1 MSVSGGPTSSLQAIS
16 PVTTGA
22 GGLPSAYLGRYQLL
36 AKLAAGGMATV
47 YLGRIHAVAGFDRR
61 VAIKVLHPH
70 LSEDPNIRAMFLD
83 EARLAARIRHPN
95 VIPVTDVGEDPTHG
109 TFLVMDYVEG
119 MDLSQIL
126 RAAHKKTARVAVPVV
141 VRIVSDTLA
150 GLGAAHDLVGE
161 NGQNLGVVH
170 RDVSPHN
177 VLVGT
182 DGITRIT
189 DFGIAKAEGRVSST
203 KTGQLKGKLAYMP
216 PERFGKG
223 GQRID
228 DLRGDLFAT
237 AVVLWE
243 SLTGRRLFK
252 GEDDIDTVRKVLDAP
267 IPKPSDVRPE
277 LAPLDAVTLKGLARD
292 PDERYQTATEFRA
305 DLERAAAAVGGMAR
319 PEHVTALMKAV
330 LGPKL
335 EQQRASVEVAVKL
348 ADEGGAGALTASA
361 PPYSSAE
368 TSTTGTAIPA
378 RTTSPVIWQ
387 VAVVGLLLVVVGL
400 GAYLFGRGTP
410 EAPPMT
416 VIATPRQPSVASAP
430 TESSPAEANVAE
442 ANGAEVSAEVNGAEV
457 NGAEVSAEVNGAEA
471 NGPEPSSV
479 EASGGSSAADVVD
492 ANDARSASMTEPSTP
507 SAPEPEPDART
518 RRRPRPVVQP
528 TTVTTPVAEP
538 TMAPPPPTM
547 ATMREDDV
555 LENPYAQ

>member
-16 PVTTGA
+16 PVVAGA

-70 LSEDPNIRAMFLD
+70 LSEDKNIKAMFLD

-95 VIPVTDVGEDPTHG
+95 VIPVTDVGEDPQHG

-126 RAAHKKTARVAVPVV
+126 RAAHKKGARVAVPVV
-141 VRIVSDTLA
+141 VRIVSDFLA

-182 DGITRIT
+182 DGIARIT

-203 KTGQLKGKLAYMP
+203 QTGQLKGKLAYMP

-228 DLRGDLFAT
+228 DLRGDVFAS

-243 SLTGRRLFK
+243 SLTGQRLFK
-252 GEDDIDTVRKVLDAP
+252 GDDDIDTVRKVLDGP
-267 IPKPSDVRPE
+267 IPKPSELRPE
-277 LAPLDAVTLKGLARD
+277 LEPLDAVVLKGLERD
-292 PDERYQTATEFRA
+292 PHARYQSATEFRA
-305 DLERAAAAVGGMAR
+305 DLERASAAIGGVAR
-319 PEHVTALMKAV
+319 PEQVTALMKAV

-348 ADEGGAGALTASA
+348 ADEGLAPGAGPAPAFPASE
-361 PPYSSAE
+361 SSA
-368 TSTTGTAIPA
+368 TGTAVPA
-378 RTTSPVIWQ
+378 VHTPRASSGTIWQ
-387 VAVVGLLLVVVGL
+387 AAVVVLLLLVVGL
-400 GAYLFGRGTP
+400 GAYVFGRSGP
-410 EAPPMT
+410 DAAPMT
-416 VIATPRQPSVASAP
+416 VIATPANDVAAPPPAPPSESAPAPTPVAAPTPNVEPAVAAPAEPPAVATPTVPAPATVEVASAMTETATPAP
-430 TESSPAEANVAE
+430 TE
-442 ANGAEVSAEVNGAEV
+442 
-457 NGAEVSAEVNGAEA
+457 
-471 NGPEPSSV
+471 
-479 EASGGSSAADVVD
+479 
-492 ANDARSASMTEPSTP
+492 TESTMR
-507 SAPEPEPDART
+507 A
-518 RRRPRPVVQP
+518 RPRPNQATP
-528 TTVTTPVAEP
+528 TPAP
-538 TMAPPPPTM
+538 TMVAAMVAAMETAPVEPPPTPM
-547 ATMREDDV
+547 TTTMRDDAV

>member
-1 MSVSGGPTSSLQAIS
+1 VSVSGGPTSSLQAIS
-16 PVTTGA
+16 PVVAGA

-70 LSEDPNIRAMFLD
+70 LSEDKNIKAMFLD

-95 VIPVTDVGEDPTHG
+95 VIPVTDVGEDPQHG

-126 RAAHKKTARVAVPVV
+126 RAAHKKGARVAVPVV
-141 VRIVSDTLA
+141 VRIVSDFLA

-182 DGITRIT
+182 DGIARIT

-203 KTGQLKGKLAYMP
+203 QTGQLKGKLAYMP

-228 DLRGDLFAT
+228 DLRGDVFAS

-243 SLTGRRLFK
+243 SLTGQRLFK
-252 GEDDIDTVRKVLDAP
+252 GEDDIDTVRKVLDGP
-267 IPKPSDVRPE
+267 IPKPSELRPE
-277 LAPLDAVTLKGLARD
+277 LEPLDAVVLKGLDRD
-292 PDERYQTATEFRA
+292 PHQRYQSATEFRA
-305 DLERAAAAVGGMAR
+305 DLERAAAAIGGVAR
-319 PEHVTALMKAV
+319 PEQVTALMKAV

-348 ADEGGAGALTASA
+348 ADEGLAPGAGPAPAFPASE
-361 PPYSSAE
+361 SSA
-368 TSTTGTAIPA
+368 TGTAVPA
-378 RTTSPVIWQ
+378 VHTPRASSGTVWQ
-387 VAVVGLLLVVVGL
+387 AAVVVLLLLVVGL
-400 GAYLFGRGTP
+400 GAYVFGRGSP

-416 VIATPRQPSVASAP
+416 VIATPANEVAAPPPTIPSESAP
-430 TESSPAEANVAE
+430 
-442 ANGAEVSAEVNGAEV
+442 
-457 NGAEVSAEVNGAEA
+457 
-471 NGPEPSSV
+471 
-479 EASGGSSAADVVD
+479 
-492 ANDARSASMTEPSTP
+492 
-507 SAPEPEPDART
+507 
-518 RRRPRPVVQP
+518 
-528 TTVTTPVAEP
+528 VTTPVAAPTTTPAPVPDPVVEP
-538 TMAPPPPTM
+538 PAPVAPVAATTPIPTTPSPTTTPIPTTTPSPTTTETEATMRARPRPNNTTPATMVATMESVMEATPVEPPPTM
-547 ATMREDDV
+547 TTTMRDDAV

>member
-1 MSVSGGPTSSLQAIS
+1 MSSSGGPTSSLQAIS

-70 LSEDPNIRAMFLD
+70 LSQDANVRAMFLD

-95 VIPVTDVGEDPTHG
+95 VIPVTDVGEDPAHG

-119 MDLSQIL
+119 MDLAQIL
-126 RAAHKKTARVAVPVV
+126 RAANKKGARIAVPVV
-141 VRIVSDTLA
+141 ARIVSDTLA

-161 NGQNLGVVH
+161 SGQNLGVVH

-182 DGITRIT
+182 DGIARIT

-203 KTGQLKGKLAYMP
+203 KTGHLKGKLAYMP

-223 GQRID
+223 DERID

-243 SLTGRRLFK
+243 SLTGQRLFR
-252 GEDDIDTVRKVLDAP
+252 GEDDIDTVRKVLDGP
-267 IPKPSDVRPE
+267 IPKPSEVRPE
-277 LAPLDAVTLKGLARD
+277 LEPLDAVTLKGLSRD
-292 PDERYQTATEFRA
+292 PNTRYQSATEFRA
-305 DLERAAAAVGGMAR
+305 DLERAAVALGGVAR

-335 EQQRASVEVAVKL
+335 DQQRASVEVAVKL
-348 ADEGGAGALTASA
+348 AEEGGAAPALGGGYATSEG
-361 PPYSSAE
+361 SS
-368 TSTTGTAIPA
+368 SHGTVPA
-378 RTTSPVIWQ
+378 RPASSHVVWQ
-387 VAVVGLLLVVVGL
+387 ATALALLLVVVGL
-400 GAYLFGRGTP
+400 AAYLLGRGAP

-416 VIATPRQPSVASAP
+416 VIATPRVPETAAAP
-430 TESSPAEANVAE
+430 RA
-442 ANGAEVSAEVNGAEV
+442 
-457 NGAEVSAEVNGAEA
+457 
-471 NGPEPSSV
+471 V
-479 EASGGSSAADVVD
+479 EAPVESTEAADVQVD
-492 ANDARSASMTEPSTP
+492 AADESPAGAEPVDADAEAQAATP
-507 SAPEPEPDART
+507 EGAPAEDAAGAGLESEGSG
-518 RRRPRPVVQP
+518 RRRRS
-528 TTVTTPVAEP
+528 TTRAVTTAEMAASTTSGATTTEGAPTGVEPAAVAP
-538 TMAPPPPTM
+538 TMAASTM
-547 ATMREDDV
+547 AVPALVEAEDDV

>member
-1 MSVSGGPTSSLQAIS
+1 VSVSGGPTSSLQAIS
-16 PVTTGA
+16 PVVAGA

-70 LSEDPNIRAMFLD
+70 LSEDKNIKAMFLD

-95 VIPVTDVGEDPTHG
+95 VIPVTDVGEDPQHG

-126 RAAHKKTARVAVPVV
+126 RAAHKKGARVAVPVV
-141 VRIVSDTLA
+141 VRIVSDFLA

-182 DGITRIT
+182 DGIARIT

-203 KTGQLKGKLAYMP
+203 QTGQLKGKLAYMP

-228 DLRGDLFAT
+228 DLRGDVFAS

-243 SLTGRRLFK
+243 SLTGQRLFK

-267 IPKPSDVRPE
+267 IPKPSELRPE
-277 LAPLDAVTLKGLARD
+277 LEPLDAVVLKGLERD
-292 PDERYQTATEFRA
+292 PHARYQSATEFRA
-305 DLERAAAAVGGMAR
+305 DLERAAVAIGGVAR
-319 PEHVTALMKAV
+319 PEQVTALMKAV

-348 ADEGGAGALTASA
+348 ADEGLAPGSGPAPAFPASE
-361 PPYSSAE
+361 SSA
-368 TSTTGTAIPA
+368 TGTAVPA
-378 RTTSPVIWQ
+378 VHTPRASSGTIWQ
-387 VAVVGLLLVVVGL
+387 AAVVVLLLLVVGL
-400 GAYLFGRGTP
+400 GAYVFGRSGP
-410 EAPPMT
+410 EAAPMT
-416 VIATPRQPSVASAP
+416 VIATPANEIAAPPPAPPSESAPVSPVPSVPEPAVAAP
-430 TESSPAEANVAE
+430 AGATPTPIAPVVPEVANPTPTIEAPI
-442 ANGAEVSAEVNGAEV
+442 AEVPTPEVPTPEV
-457 NGAEVSAEVNGAEA
+457 PTRGTTT
-471 NGPEPSSV
+471 PETTMR
-479 EASGGSSAADVVD
+479 A
-492 ANDARSASMTEPSTP
+492 
-507 SAPEPEPDART
+507 
-518 RRRPRPVVQP
+518 RPRPNA
-528 TTVTTPVAEP
+528 TSTPAP
-538 TMAPPPPTM
+538 TMVSAMETAPAEPPPTPM
-547 ATMREDDV
+547 TTTMRDDAV

>member
-1 MSVSGGPTSSLQAIS
+1 VSVSGGPTSSLQAIS
-16 PVTTGA
+16 PVVAGA

-70 LSEDPNIRAMFLD
+70 LSEDKNIKAMFLD

-95 VIPVTDVGEDPTHG
+95 VIPVTDVGEDPQHG

-126 RAAHKKTARVAVPVV
+126 RAAHKKGARVAVPVV
-141 VRIVSDTLA
+141 VRIVSDFLA
-150 GLGAAHDLVGE
+150 GLAAAHDLVGE

-182 DGITRIT
+182 DGIARIT

-203 KTGQLKGKLAYMP
+203 QTGQLKGKLAYMP

-228 DLRGDLFAT
+228 DLRGDVFAS

-243 SLTGRRLFK
+243 SLTGQRLFK
-252 GEDDIDTVRKVLDAP
+252 GEDDIDTVRKVLDGP
-267 IPKPSDVRPE
+267 IPKPSELRPE
-277 LAPLDAVTLKGLARD
+277 LEPLDAVVLKGLERD
-292 PDERYQTATEFRA
+292 PHARYQTATEFRA
-305 DLERAAAAVGGMAR
+305 DLERASAAIGGVAR
-319 PEHVTALMKAV
+319 PEQVTALMKAV

-348 ADEGGAGALTASA
+348 ADEGLAPGAGPAPAFPASE
-361 PPYSSAE
+361 SSA
-368 TSTTGTAIPA
+368 TGTAVPA
-378 RTTSPVIWQ
+378 VHTPRASSGTVWQ
-387 VAVVGLLLVVVGL
+387 AAVAVLLLLVVGL
-400 GAYLFGRGTP
+400 GAYVFGRGSP

-416 VIATPRQPSVASAP
+416 VIATPASEVAAPPPAPPSESAP
-430 TESSPAEANVAE
+430 IVPNVEPAVAAPAEVPVVADAPAVPAPTVVADHPPAPTPSPTETPTETESTMRA
-442 ANGAEVSAEVNGAEV
+442 
-457 NGAEVSAEVNGAEA
+457 
-471 NGPEPSSV
+471 
-479 EASGGSSAADVVD
+479 
-492 ANDARSASMTEPSTP
+492 
-507 SAPEPEPDART
+507 
-518 RRRPRPVVQP
+518 RPRPV
-528 TTVTTPVAEP
+528 TTATPAP
-538 TMAPPPPTM
+538 TMVAMESAMEATPAEPPPTM
-547 ATMREDDV
+547 TTTMRDDAV

>member
-16 PVTTGA
+16 PVVAGA

-70 LSEDPNIRAMFLD
+70 LSEDKNIKAMFLD

-95 VIPVTDVGEDPTHG
+95 VIPVTDVGEDPQHG

-126 RAAHKKTARVAVPVV
+126 RAAHKKGARVAVPVV
-141 VRIVSDTLA
+141 VRIVSDFLA

-182 DGITRIT
+182 DGIARIT

-203 KTGQLKGKLAYMP
+203 QTGQLKGKLAYMP

-228 DLRGDLFAT
+228 DLRGDVFAS

-243 SLTGRRLFK
+243 SLTGQRLFK
-252 GEDDIDTVRKVLDAP
+252 GEDDIDTVRKVLDGP
-267 IPKPSDVRPE
+267 IPKPSELRPE
-277 LAPLDAVTLKGLARD
+277 LEPLDAVVLKGLDRD
-292 PDERYQTATEFRA
+292 PHQRYQSATEFRA
-305 DLERAAAAVGGMAR
+305 DLERAAAAIGGVAR
-319 PEHVTALMKAV
+319 PEQVTALMKAV

-348 ADEGGAGALTASA
+348 ADEGLAPGAGPAPAFPASE
-361 PPYSSAE
+361 SSA
-368 TSTTGTAIPA
+368 TGTAVPA
-378 RTTSPVIWQ
+378 VHTPRASSGTVWQ
-387 VAVVGLLLVVVGL
+387 AAVVVLLLLVVGL
-400 GAYLFGRGTP
+400 GAYVFGRGSP

-416 VIATPRQPSVASAP
+416 VIATPANEVAAPPPTIPSESAP
-430 TESSPAEANVAE
+430 
-442 ANGAEVSAEVNGAEV
+442 
-457 NGAEVSAEVNGAEA
+457 
-471 NGPEPSSV
+471 
-479 EASGGSSAADVVD
+479 
-492 ANDARSASMTEPSTP
+492 
-507 SAPEPEPDART
+507 
-518 RRRPRPVVQP
+518 
-528 TTVTTPVAEP
+528 VTTPVAAPTTTPAPVPDPVVEP
-538 TMAPPPPTM
+538 PAPVAPVAATTPSPTTPSPTTTPIPTTTPSPTTTETEATMRARPRPNNTTPATMVATMESVMEATPVEPPPTM
-547 ATMREDDV
+547 TTTMRDDAV

>member
-1 MSVSGGPTSSLQAIS
+1 MSLSGGPTSSLQAIS

-70 LSEDPNIRAMFLD
+70 LSQDANVRAMFLD

-95 VIPVTDVGEDPTHG
+95 VIPVTDVGEDPAHG

-119 MDLSQIL
+119 MDLAQIL
-126 RAAHKKTARVAVPVV
+126 RAAKKQGARIAVPVV
-141 VRIVSDTLA
+141 ARIVSDTLA

-161 NGQNLGVVH
+161 SGQNLGVVH

-182 DGITRIT
+182 DGIARIT

-203 KTGQLKGKLAYMP
+203 KTGHLKGKLAYMP

-223 GQRID
+223 DERID

-243 SLTGRRLFK
+243 SLTGQRLFR
-252 GEDDIDTVRKVLDAP
+252 GEDDIDTVRKVLDGP
-267 IPKPSDVRPE
+267 IPKPSEVRPE
-277 LAPLDAVTLKGLARD
+277 LEPMDAVTLKGLSRD
-292 PDERYQTATEFRA
+292 PNTRYQSATEFRA
-305 DLERAAAAVGGMAR
+305 DLERAVAALGGVAR

-335 EQQRASVEVAVKL
+335 DQQRASVEVAVKL
-348 ADEGGAGALTASA
+348 AEEGGAVPALGGGHATSEG
-361 PPYSSAE
+361 SS
-368 TSTTGTAIPA
+368 SNGTVPA
-378 RTTSPVIWQ
+378 RPTSSPVVWQ
-387 VAVVGLLLVVVGL
+387 ATALILLLVVVGL
-400 GAYLFGRGTP
+400 GAYLFGRGAP

-416 VIATPRQPSVASAP
+416 VIATPRVSETGAAPRAVEAPVESTEATDVQVDVAGENPAGAGSAAADAETEAAVAEGATVEGAP
-430 TESSPAEANVAE
+430 TEGAAGAGSESEGSGRRRRSPPAVMAMETAASNTSGETTMEGAPTAGDLAAASAMAASAMAVPAM
-442 ANGAEVSAEVNGAEV
+442 AEV
-457 NGAEVSAEVNGAEA
+457 
-471 NGPEPSSV
+471 
-479 EASGGSSAADVVD
+479 
-492 ANDARSASMTEPSTP
+492 
-507 SAPEPEPDART
+507 
-518 RRRPRPVVQP
+518 
-528 TTVTTPVAEP
+528 
-538 TMAPPPPTM
+538 
-547 ATMREDDV
+547 EDEV

>member
-1 MSVSGGPTSSLQAIS
+1 VSVSGGPTSSLQAIS
-16 PVTTGA
+16 PVVAGA

-70 LSEDPNIRAMFLD
+70 LSEDKNIKAMFLD

-95 VIPVTDVGEDPTHG
+95 VIPVTDVGEDPQHG

-126 RAAHKKTARVAVPVV
+126 RAAHKKGARVAVPVV
-141 VRIVSDTLA
+141 VRIVSDFLA

-182 DGITRIT
+182 DGIARIT

-203 KTGQLKGKLAYMP
+203 QTGQLKGKLAYMP

-228 DLRGDLFAT
+228 DLRGDVFAS

-243 SLTGRRLFK
+243 SLTGQRLFK
-252 GEDDIDTVRKVLDAP
+252 GDDDIDTVRKVLDGP
-267 IPKPSDVRPE
+267 IPKPSELRPE
-277 LAPLDAVTLKGLARD
+277 LEPLDAVVLKGLERD
-292 PDERYQTATEFRA
+292 PHARYQSATEFRA
-305 DLERAAAAVGGMAR
+305 DLERASAAIGGVAR
-319 PEHVTALMKAV
+319 PEQVTALMKAV

-348 ADEGGAGALTASA
+348 ADEGLAPGAGPAPAFPASE
-361 PPYSSAE
+361 SSA
-368 TSTTGTAIPA
+368 TGTAVPA
-378 RTTSPVIWQ
+378 VHTPRASSGTIWQ
-387 VAVVGLLLVVVGL
+387 AAVVVLLLLVVGL
-400 GAYLFGRGTP
+400 GAYVFGRSGP
-410 EAPPMT
+410 DAAPMT
-416 VIATPRQPSVASAP
+416 VIATPANDVAAPPPAPPSESAPAPTPVAAPTPNVEPAVAAPAEPPAVATPTVPAPATVEVASAMTETATPAP
-430 TESSPAEANVAE
+430 TE
-442 ANGAEVSAEVNGAEV
+442 
-457 NGAEVSAEVNGAEA
+457 
-471 NGPEPSSV
+471 
-479 EASGGSSAADVVD
+479 
-492 ANDARSASMTEPSTP
+492 TESTMR
-507 SAPEPEPDART
+507 A
-518 RRRPRPVVQP
+518 RPRPNQATP
-528 TTVTTPVAEP
+528 TPAP
-538 TMAPPPPTM
+538 TMVAAMVAAMETAPVEPPPTPM
-547 ATMREDDV
+547 TTTMRDDAV

>member
-292 PDERYQTATEFRA
+292 PDERYQTAAEFRA

-348 ADEGGAGALTASA
+348 ADEGGAGALAASA
-361 PPYSSAE
+361 PPYSSSE

-430 TESSPAEANVAE
+430 TESSPAEANGAE
-442 ANGAEVSAEVNGAEV
+442 ANGAEA
-457 NGAEVSAEVNGAEA
+457 NGAEA
-471 NGPEPSSV
+471 NGAQANGAQANGAQATGAEPSRV
-479 EASGGSSAADVVD
+479 EASGGSPTAADVVD
-492 ANDARSASMTEPSTP
+492 ANDTQAASRTEASTP
-507 SAPEPEPDART
+507 SATSETEPDART

-538 TMAPPPPTM
+538 TMVPPPPTM

>member
-126 RAAHKKTARVAVPVV
+126 RAAHKKNARVAVPVV

-182 DGITRIT
+182 DGIARIT

-319 PEHVTALMKAV
+319 PEHVTSLMKAV

-348 ADEGGAGALTASA
+348 ADDGGALPQSA
-361 PPYSSAE
+361 PPYSASE
-368 TSTTGTAIPA
+368 SSTTGTAIPA
-378 RTTSPVIWQ
+378 RATSPVIWQ

-400 GAYLFGRGTP
+400 GAYLFGRGAP

-416 VIATPRQPSVASAP
+416 VIATPRQPAVASAP
-430 TESSPAEANVAE
+430 TESSAAEPSAGEPNAGEPSAAEPSGAEPSAAEPSGAEPHGEVGVANATDVAE
-442 ANGAEVSAEVNGAEV
+442 AND
-457 NGAEVSAEVNGAEA
+457 
-471 NGPEPSSV
+471 EP
-479 EASGGSSAADVVD
+479 AP
-492 ANDARSASMTEPSTP
+492 SMTEPSTP
-507 SAPEPEPDART
+507 AATAEPEPDART
-518 RRRPRPVVQP
+518 RRRPRPVVPP
-528 TTVTTPVAEP
+528 TAPTVAEP
-538 TMAPPPPTM
+538 TMAPSPPPPTM

>member
-16 PVTTGA
+16 PVVAGA

-70 LSEDPNIRAMFLD
+70 LSEDKNIKAMFLD

-95 VIPVTDVGEDPTHG
+95 VIPVTDVGEDPQHG

-126 RAAHKKTARVAVPVV
+126 RAAHKKGARVAVPVV
-141 VRIVSDTLA
+141 VRIVSDFLA

-182 DGITRIT
+182 DGIARIT

-203 KTGQLKGKLAYMP
+203 QTGQLKGKLAYMP

-223 GQRID
+223 GLRID
-228 DLRGDLFAT
+228 DLRGDIFAS

-243 SLTGRRLFK
+243 ALTGQRLFK
-252 GEDDIDTVRKVLDAP
+252 GEDDIDTVRKVLDGP
-267 IPKPSDVRPE
+267 IARPSDLRPE
-277 LAPLDAVTLKGLARD
+277 LAPLDEVVLKGLARD
-292 PDERYQTATEFRA
+292 PNERYQTATEFRA
-305 DLERAAAAVGGMAR
+305 DLERAAVGVGGVAR
-319 PEHVTALMKAV
+319 PEQVTALMKAV

-348 ADEGGAGALTASA
+348 ADEGFAPGGGPAPAFPAS
-361 PPYSSAE
+361 E
-368 TSTTGTAIPA
+368 TSSGTGTAVPA
-378 RTTSPVIWQ
+378 RHASSGHAWQ
-387 VAVVGLLLVVVGL
+387 AAVVVLLLLVVGL
-400 GAYLFGRGTP
+400 GAYVFGRSTP
-410 EAPPMT
+410 DTTPMT
-416 VIATPRQPSVASAP
+416 VIATPTRDVAAPPAAPVETAPVVTSMAEEPTTQTTTATAAPTGPSNTPTLPAANDDGENAEASVVEASIEASMVEASMVETGMVETGMRPRVRPTPSTSAP
-430 TESSPAEANVAE
+430 TMIVT
-442 ANGAEVSAEVNGAEV
+442 
-457 NGAEVSAEVNGAEA
+457 
-471 NGPEPSSV
+471 
-479 EASGGSSAADVVD
+479 
-492 ANDARSASMTEPSTP
+492 M
-507 SAPEPEPDART
+507 EPEPT
-518 RRRPRPVVQP
+518 P
-528 TTVTTPVAEP
+528 TPMTT
-538 TMAPPPPTM
+538 
-547 ATMREDDV
+547 TMRDDAV